1 MHKKSLEAA
10 EHLQKHGDSLLADKD
25 TDGDNESI
33 GGESADSPLPPA
45 PPARIKRHNSSSGR
59 RAKANRQASGGKRAA
74 ETSDCAGE
82 GDGAPQVGGMLGT
95 TLASMAAAS
104 HAPLFYS
111 AGSNAPAFFTNA
123 GNGYFFT
130 A

>member
-10 EHLQKHGDSLLADKD
+10 EHLQKHGDSLLAGKD
-25 TDGDNESI
+25 ADGDNESI

-45 PPARIKRHNSSSGR
+45 PPARVKRNNSSGGR
-59 RAKANRQASGGKRAA
+59 RAKASRQTASGKRAA

-82 GDGAPQVGGMLGT
+82 GEAAPPVGGMFGT

-111 AGSNAPAFFTNA
+111 AASNAPAFFTNA
-123 GNGYFFT
+123 GNGYFFP